1 MQRRFAKYLLPIG
14 LGLVAISI
22 VLAIPRLLVQEH
34 EITAPPTLLEQVVA
48 ENFNSTYASHVDP
61 FQVMKYQQFGQSAPL
76 YWVDTRLSEANGS
89 NPLCGISSC
98 AFFAYIPT
106 DRSYRKVLSL
116 YLNPHLP
123 PDVAL
128 LERMEILHHK
138 QPVLH
143 IHQLEGHHL
152 RQFTLAF
159 NGQQYD
165 ITDSQLLAKRYD

>member
-1 MQRRFAKYLLPIG
+1 MQQRLRKYLLPIG

-22 VLAIPRLLVQEH
+22 MLAIPQLSAQEH
-34 EITAPPTLLEQVVA
+34 EITAPPKLLDQLEKHL
-48 ENFNSTYASHVDP
+48 NSTHALDAANFDVT
-61 FQVMKYQQFGQSAPL
+61 KYQQLGQAAPL
-76 YWVDTRLSEANGS
+76 YWINTRSDELS
-89 NPLCGISSC
+89 PLCGVSSC

-106 DRSYRKVLSL
+106 GRNYRNVLSL

-123 PDVAL
+123 PDVPL
-128 LERMEILHHK
+128 VEQTEILQHK

-159 NGQQYD
+159 NGQHYE
-165 ITDSQLLAKRYD
+165 ITDSQLFAQRYD